1 MHWFDGDIRAQAV
14 VDGRTQKPLN
24 CVWASGQG
32 FTQTR
37 PLPVGASQ
45 PVVDVN
51 PVARHPECD
60 KAIALGSQV
69 LLIGGASAYP
79 MSSAVM
85 AHLLQLGRPD
95 ATPRPPATAKAA
107 PLTTRLSQG
116 SQQDRLS
123 HTDGTGGAVPVV
135 LVRRTPGGCAECR
148 R

>member
-1 MHWFDGDIRAQAV
+1 VHWFDGDIRAQAV

-69 LLIGGASAYP
+69 LLIGGASGIISAYSP
-79 MSSAVM
+79 C
-85 AHLLQLGRPD
+85 LGRAKFIRSPRVISCSASCLTPD
-95 ATPRPPATAKAA
+95 
-107 PLTTRLSQG
+107 LFL
-116 SQQDRLS
+116 
-123 HTDGTGGAVPVV
+123 
-135 LVRRTPGGCAECR
+135 
-148 R
+148 